1 MSFSGGPAG
10 VDTEHLWHL
19 IGGVL
24 VGERNRPDWLFSS
37 ANQCT
42 RIETTEA
49 SETAF
54 HCCVYEFT
62 HLVYFLLIANVV
74 CLDKSTLLPPGG
86 MERYFLLAQ
95 LSRLKS
101 LRCVQV
107 QFFFACLSLGV
118 FVRENASEMFCGL
131 RNFTQL
137 SFDE

>member
-101 LRCVQV
+101 LRCIQV
-107 QFFFACLSLGV
+107 QFFCMPESGSV
-118 FVRENASEMFCGL
+118 CEGECL
-131 RNFTQL
+131 RNVLWTTKLHPTF
-137 SFDE
+137 F